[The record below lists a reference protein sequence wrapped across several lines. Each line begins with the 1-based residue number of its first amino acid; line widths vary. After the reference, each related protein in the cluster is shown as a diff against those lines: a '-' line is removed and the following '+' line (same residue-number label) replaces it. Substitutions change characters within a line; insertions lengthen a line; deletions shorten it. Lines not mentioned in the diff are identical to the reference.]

1 MQTAVPTPGYPPAGT
16 AYPGF
21 QPSSNFA
28 GALAG
33 YGSDVWWSYPK
44 AFAEVTSTPPWADD
58 ATSLAAL
65 EGSTLLSPHR
75 GGGIGLEAVE
85 QARWQGLARALN
97 AAAASGRV
105 EELLCHPLGEFSLN
119 KGY

>member
-1 MQTAVPTPGYPPAGT
+1 MA
-16 AYPGF
+16 
-21 QPSSNFA
+21 
-28 GALAG
+28 
-33 YGSDVWWSYPK
+33 YPK

-65 EGSTLLSPHR
+65 EGSTVLSPHR

-97 AAAASGRV
+97 AAAASAASRS
-105 EELLCHPLGEFSLN
+105 CCATRSASFR
-119 KGY
+119 